1 MTQDR
6 SSDSAVPLSSVPAA
20 RRLRVGVWLWA
31 VALVAAGAVLA
42 VAIDGRDPGSG
53 PTLRPMAASESMS
66 DDQAR
71 AVAEST
77 VLVWAREHKAGHLA
91 NVKAL
96 TDPEQVDRM
105 MKLMADRDDVVSFGG
120 FSRNGPLW
128 NLNTHLTG
136 GAAGVFILHVNDG
149 ELRVHGL
156 ESAPIP

>member
-1 MTQDR
+1 MTEDR
-6 SSDSAVPLSSVPAA
+6 SLDNAMPLSSAPAA
-20 RRLRVGVWLWA
+20 RRLRVSAWLWA

-42 VAIDGRDPGSG
+42 VAIDGRDPGTG
-53 PTLRPMAASESMS
+53 PTLRPIAASESMS

-91 NVKAL
+91 NVTTL
-96 TDPEQVDRM
+96 TDPEQVDRL
-105 MKLMADRDDVVSFGG
+105 MKLLADRDDVVSFGG
-120 FSRNGPLW
+120 FDRNGPLW
-128 NLNTHLTG
+128 TLNTHLTG